1 MVKHHVLLIPGF
13 FGFGSLGEIAYFA
26 GIRPLLEERFQQ
38 AGVSVLISEVPTLP
52 TASIRVRAARV
63 REALAKIA
71 ADGDGPIHIV
81 GHSTG
86 GLDARLAI
94 APTAS
99 LPTQAKFEAYDRVRT
114 LITVCCAHFGSPV
127 ATFFSS
133 PLGRRLLRAGASY
146 LAWALERRGV
156 PLAFLLRMAHG
167 LLRLWRPFRRAPNTF
182 DELFAKLAQDLS
194 EERRLELAR
203 FFRLVSS
210 DETLVFQLTPAG
222 CDLLNACTAEPAL
235 RYGSVVA
242 RSARPRWRGFLRYF
256 GDPYAQLVYPLYAF
270 LYRLAARQDKR
281 WIPEAVGSQRTR
293 LLEFWGELPSPRD
306 NDGISPTNSQIW
318 GELVHAA
325 NADHLDVVGHFG
337 ADARD
342 GHAGDWLPSQSGFT
356 SADFERL
363 WSDVAAFILSD
374 ARSSATTEV
383 GTVRTEQDLPVQGEP
398 ARRPE

>member
-1 MVKHHVLLIPGF
+1 MPKHHVLLIPGF
-13 FGFGSLGEIAYFA
+13 FGFGSLGEISYFA
-26 GIRPLLEERFQQ
+26 GIRPLLEQHFAK
-38 AGVSVLISEVPTLP
+38 AGVHVQVSEVPTLP

-63 REALAKIA
+63 REAIAEIA
-71 ADGDGPIHIV
+71 AAGDGPIHII

-99 LPTQAKFEAYDRVRT
+99 LPVQAKFEAYDRVRT
-114 LITVCCAHFGSPV
+114 LVTVCCSHFGSPV
-127 ATFFSS
+127 ATFFSGS
-133 PLGRRLLRAGASY
+133 MGRRLLRVGARY
-146 LAWALERRGV
+146 LAWALEQRGV
-156 PLAFLLRMAHG
+156 PLAFLLRVAHG

-182 DELFAKLAQDLS
+182 DELFTKLVRDLS
-194 EERRLELAR
+194 DERRIELAR
-203 FFRLVSS
+203 FARSVSS

-222 CDLLNACTAEPAL
+222 CDLLNACTAEPAV

-242 RSARPRWRGFLRYF
+242 RSARPSWRGFLRYF

-318 GELVHAA
+318 GELVHAT

-337 ADARD
+337 STEEN
-342 GHAGDWLPSQSGFT
+342 GHAGDWLPSRSGF
-356 SADFERL
+356 SLADFERL
-363 WSDVAAFILSD
+363 WSDVATFILSG
-374 ARSSATTEV
+374 AGTEAPPSEPAEPGTT
-383 GTVRTEQDLPVQGEP
+383 RTEHDLSVEK
-398 ARRPE
+398 RI